1 MRAFRRLFG
10 VFLALAV
17 VVALPFLIWGDH
29 FEAALG
35 RESLVD
41 QLGAYRG
48 TAWIV
53 AIALLASDLVLPIP
67 NTMVI
72 AALGVIYG
80 PLLGGLVA
88 VMGNALSAMI
98 GYGLCR
104 RFGRPIAMRLIG
116 EADMAAGEAL
126 FARSGGWM
134 VALSRWLPVLPE
146 TISCMAGLARMPL
159 RLFVLALLSGA
170 VPLGFVVAGLGYAG
184 SDRPILTLVLC
195 ALLPLPLWFLVR
207 RAFVS
212 ANGARDA
219 DNESNAKRA
228 ATNG

>member
-1 MRAFRRLFG
+1 MRAFWRLFG

-17 VVALPFLIWGDH
+17 IVALPFVIWGEY
-29 FEAALG
+29 FEATLG

-41 QLGAYRG
+41 RLGEYRS
-48 TAWIV
+48 TAWII
-53 AIALLASDLVLPIP
+53 ATALLASDLVLPIP

-80 PLLGGLVA
+80 PFLGGLVA
-88 VMGNALSAMI
+88 IAGNALSAMI

-104 RFGRPIAMRLIG
+104 RFGRPIAIRLLG
-116 EADMAAGEAL
+116 EADMATGEAL
-126 FARSGGWM
+126 FTRSGGWM

-184 SDRPILTLVLC
+184 SDRPVLTLVLC

-207 RAFVS
+207 RAFMP
-212 ANGARDA
+212 ANGAR
-219 DNESNAKRA
+219 EA
-228 ATNG
+228 AGLRTKQHGQS